1 MTGSKILG
9 LVGEAEME
17 NCGGEAMMNSE
28 AEVLYS
34 LLNKAGVLCLQGQ

>member
-17 NCGGEAMMNSE
+17 NCGGEAIMNSE

-34 LLNKAGVLCLQGQ
+34 LLNKAGILCIQGP